1 MRMSDVI
8 EDFIKDLF
16 EEDESDYVEI
26 QRNELA
32 QHFNCVPS
40 QINYV
45 ISTRFKPSQ
54 GYYVESKRG
63 GGGNIKIR
71 KINNTKSDY
80 IMHIINN
87 IGKTITVNDIDILL
101 SDFLTYNIITQ
112 QEAKLLKVATSDN
125 VLRLNSEIKDTK
137 DIMAYIEKAL
147 SESNASLKLKEL
159 EDAEMIKINSLNE
172 NYQSY
177 DSVVIAGGNNGK
189 LGKEQYENID
199 KILIETLKD
208 KDKNIVGVQ
217 ESNTKFS
224 YVDLYFNDKVTT
236 IDNVDEGIGKLSL
249 VMVLQDSS
257 IAGKFGKL
265 EGSDSIIPYKK

>member
-63 GGGNIKIR
+63 GGGNIKIK

-80 IMHIINN
+80 IMHIITS
-87 IGKTITVNDIDILL
+87 IGDTLTSKEVDIFISNFL
-101 SDFLTYNIITQ
+101 SDNIVTKK
-112 QEAKLLKVATSDN
+112 EAKLLKVATSDN
-125 VLRLNSEIKDTK
+125 VLNVPIDIKDNLRARIFK
-137 DIMAYIEKAL
+137 NMLINL
-147 SESNASLKLKEL
+147 V
-159 EDAEMIKINSLNE
+159 ED
-172 NYQSY
+172 
-177 DSVVIAGGNNGK
+177 
-189 LGKEQYENID
+189 
-199 KILIETLKD
+199 
-208 KDKNIVGVQ
+208 
-217 ESNTKFS
+217 
-224 YVDLYFNDKVTT
+224 
-236 IDNVDEGIGKLSL
+236 
-249 VMVLQDSS
+249 
-257 IAGKFGKL
+257 
-265 EGSDSIIPYKK
+265 